1 MRLIGKLRNW
11 ALALGLGL
19 GLALGATAQAQESL
33 VFDGNILH
41 DNNAGSYG
49 AESGGPACTGGIYTT
64 TQLATVKFTRN
75 QSVDPLLNPQVY
87 TLGNPRWDPQLG
99 SPALTPWGG
108 KPLKAS
114 DINSWFQDVCYIGA
128 LNYTGG
134 VDAND
139 WTAGWTYY
147 NQNGGLGRT
156 DINLAL
162 PAVNVLSDITANRTL
177 SPDSL
182 YYLVGR
188 IAVQPPATLTV
199 LPGTV
204 VLGSGVGSYLVIERG
219 AKINANGTRTQPI
232 IFTSGSNF
240 GSQTPGDWG
249 GVVLHGRAQANC
261 AAVMSCALT
270 TAVASCVS
278 EGNAGSFG
286 GTDDTDDKGV
296 IRYAR
301 VEYSGLV
308 IATDNELNCWTM
320 NAVGSQTVMEYM
332 QACFGSDDGFEW
344 FGGNS
349 RNKWLVANAN
359 QDDNLDWQMGARGL
373 VQFAVVSQTALAG
386 TDKAIE
392 ADNNEFNFNCT
403 LRSNMKMSNLTLVG
417 PGPASSTI
425 GGPGVNLRRGT
436 AGTVVNSIIQGF
448 TGAGLRIQNA
458 ETFAVCAGT
467 APSALSC
474 TSDAGP
480 GAGNSFTVS
489 TGQNPTFER
498 TSIQFSLPD
507 ARRVRVNVF
516 DAAGRLVDTLAD
528 ADFDAGAHSLP
539 WNAQGKASGAYFFR
553 VTAGADT
560 ETGRILVLR

>member
-1 MRLIGKLRNW
+1 MKLIVTARIL
-11 ALALGLGL
+11 ALALGLSVSVP
-19 GLALGATAQAQESL
+19 ARAQESL
-33 VFDGNILH
+33 VFDSNILF

-49 AESGGPACTGGIYTT
+49 TESGGPACPGGMFTT

-75 QSVDPLLNPQVY
+75 QSVNPLLNSQVY
-87 TLGNPRWDPQLG
+87 NLGNPRWDPQLG
-99 SPALTPWGG
+99 SPALTAWGAA
-108 KPLKAS
+108 PLRAS
-114 DINSWFQDVCYIGA
+114 AIHPWFQDVCYIGA
-128 LNYTGG
+128 LNYTAR

-139 WTAGWTYY
+139 WTTGWTYY
-147 NQNGGLGRT
+147 NQNGGADRT

-162 PAVNVLSDITANRTL
+162 PAINVLSDITAHRTF
-177 SPDSL
+177 SPDTL

-188 IAVQPPATLTV
+188 VAVQPPATLTV

-232 IFTSGSNF
+232 IFTSGSNL

-270 TAVASCVS
+270 SATASCIS
-278 EGNAGSFG
+278 EGNAGMFG

-332 QACFGSDDGFEW
+332 QACFGTDDGFEW
-344 FGGNS
+344 FGGDT
-349 RNKWLVANAN
+349 RNRYLVANAN

-373 VQFAVVSQTALAG
+373 VQFAVVSQTALTG
-386 TDKAIE
+386 TDKAVE

-417 PGPASSTI
+417 PGPASDVI
-425 GGPGVNLRRGT
+425 GGPGINLRRGT
-436 AGTVVNSIIQGF
+436 AGTIVNSIIQGF

-467 APSALSC
+467 APAAQTC

-480 GAGNSFTVS
+480 EVRNGFTVAAS
-489 TGQNPTFER
+489 RSPTFDR
-498 TSIQFSLPD
+498 TSIQFNLPE
-507 ARRVRVNVF
+507 ARHVRVNVF
-516 DAAGRLVDTLAD
+516 DAAGRLVETLAD
-528 ADFDAGAHSLP
+528 AEFEAGAHSLP
-539 WNAQGKASGAYFFR
+539 WNAAKQASGAYFFR
-553 VTAGADT
+553 VTAGT
-560 ETGRILVLR
+560 ETETRRVVVLR